1 MTDNRGTASTAS
13 TVTITVN
20 PLNANA
26 PPTANAGPAQTVTS
40 GTTVTLNGSA
50 SSDPDGTIA
59 SYAWSQAGGSPT
71 VTLTGPATAQPT
83 FLAPTVTSATTLN
96 FSLVV
101 TDNQGATSAAS
112 TVAITVTGGLKIE
125 AILVLRP
132 YDGISIV
139 DKSTK
144 TVGNTVTR
152 VFTIGAD
159 NTIPAGSYQV
169 SFAPGVTGAT
179 GDVTPEITVANFTLT
194 VTQ

>member
-1 MTDNRGTASTAS
+1 MTRRRARIAPILAAFFAIGGCGKAEASF
-13 TVTITVN
+13 
-20 PLNANA
+20 A
-26 PPTANAGPAQTVTS
+26 PNLAVAQTALAAVS
-40 GTTVTLNGSA
+40 PGGA
-50 SSDPDGTIA
+50 TIA
-59 SYAWSQAGGSPT
+59 QG
-71 VTLTGPATAQPT
+71 Q
-83 FLAPTVTSATTLN
+83 TT
-96 FSLVV
+96 
-101 TDNQGATSAAS
+101 DA